1 MSRNDWEKSPNDRK
15 EEAFH
20 ASDDNK
26 KTRSKVSKKPDKPF
40 LVEYRYTKVS
50 HPLLSVLME
59 WHGKRKYETLE
70 DAQAYAKKL
79 GRENIASRRE
89 VRITDLREGTEH
101 AVD

>member
-26 KTRSKVSKKPDKPF
+26 KIRSKASKKPDKPF
-40 LVEYRYTKVS
+40 LLEYRYKAVGHTMFAF
-50 HPLLSVLME
+50 LLE
-59 WHGKRKYETLE
+59 WHGKRKFESLE
-70 DAQAYAKKL
+70 LANVFVKKL
-79 GRENIASRRE
+79 KREARSDRKEI
-89 VRITDLREGTEH
+89 RITDTRDGTIY